1 MTGTVAV
8 PDGDEGQQNKL
19 LLPLVLFGIGATF
32 MAGSIWVY
40 MRPLNN
46 QQAGIIWN
54 GTIWDLEGDWHWC
67 PQILQR

>member
-32 MAGSIWVY
+32 MAGSIGVY

-54 GTIWDLEGDWHWC
+54 GIFGILREIGIGAQ
-67 PQILQR
+67 QILQR